1 MGEDWERGKELL
13 DSGAYA
19 EALKHLGG
27 ARAQNPDCARTTILH
42 AWAQY
47 LDMRQR
53 AVGDDDEAPTDRRL
67 KMLAKQYRTTIQK
80 EQFRVPDFA
89 LGYVFVGRMQLDEA
103 SPKRAMVTFERALR
117 QEPDL
122 DDAQYWHGV
131 AKRRSWHPGPP
142 DET

>member
-1 MGEDWERGKELL
+1 VDEEWQRGKDLL

-19 EALKHLGG
+19 EALTYIGEL
-27 ARAQNPDCARTTILH
+27 RAQDPDCAKTAILH

-67 KMLAKQYRTTIQK
+67 KMLAKRYKTAIQK

-89 LGYVFVGRMQLDEA
+89 LGYVFVGRMQLDAA

-117 QEPDL
+117 QEPEL

-131 AKRRSWHPGPP
+131 AKRRSWHPGPRE
-142 DET
+142 DS